1 MSGPLSDP
9 HNCAQFRFSTTRG
22 YSDNIERERA
32 RARQGARTD
41 LTSGKHCPEVAKGP
55 ERVRDKVAS
64 AIGIGSGRTYDKAAQ
79 VWEAAKAGDE
89 VAQKAV
95 QALDEGKATIHK
107 AYRIAPAAREG
118 P

>member
-1 MSGPLSDP
+1 MAEAEQLE
-9 HNCAQFRFSTTRG
+9 A
-22 YSDNIERERA
+22 IERERA
-32 RARQGARTD
+32 RARQAHGQTSPGTTLKEIFPEAFKGQARD
-41 LTSGKHCPEVAKGP
+41 H
-55 ERVRDKVAS
+55 VAS
-64 AIGIGSGRTYDKAAQ
+64 AIGIGSGRTYDKAAK